1 MILVIWK
8 FDSSSMNFNI
18 TRLENFHKKM
28 KTWTPGG
35 STPDKFATYAWSD
48 PAHLMRCIWSELIIA
63 LEWNPFWWV
72 TIKGAHWLTF
82 LTETCTM
89 KKWILFNL
97 RCQCWRCVLRLIWPE
112 WEWNPI
118 CWVTAEGESVNFF
131 RRRTA
136 DHVLALPLVSGR
148 KGEDLSSHLL
158 N

>member
-1 MILVIWK
+1 
-8 FDSSSMNFNI
+8 MNFNI

-28 KTWTPGG
+28 KAWTPGG

-89 KKWILFNL
+89 KNGLYSIWDANAEDVFYAWFDQSESEILS
-97 RCQCWRCVLRLIWPE
+97 
-112 WEWNPI
+112 
-118 CWVTAEGESVNFF
+118 AES
-131 RRRTA
+131 
-136 DHVLALPLVSGR
+136 
-148 KGEDLSSHLL
+148 LL
-158 N
+158 KVRV